1 MLSCEGMVFTCP
13 QFDSPSLFG
22 RDIQTFNTFV
32 QSWYGSS
39 VESQDRSDRP
49 WKIIYLSDYLPV
61 GNVDQMRVFDEFV
74 DDLAAYLKTDTE
86 KLSIAKA
93 WEQSPP
99 VEERD
104 VTKYMGNASGHRNSL
119 RYLLT
124 PIADPAIW
132 FLP

>member
-1 MLSCEGMVFTCP
+1 MVFTCP

-22 RDIQTFNTFV
+22 RDIQTFKTFV
-32 QSWYGSS
+32 QSWYGGH
-39 VESQDRSDRP
+39 VQGQDRSDRP
-49 WKIIYLSDYLPV
+49 WKIIYPSDYLPI
-61 GNVDQMRVFDEFV
+61 GNIDQMRVFDDFV
-74 DDLAAYLKTDTE
+74 DDLAAYLKTDSE
-86 KLSIAKA
+86 KWSIAKA

-104 VTKYMGNASGHRNSL
+104 VMKYMENASGHRTGL
-119 RYLLT
+119 TYLLT